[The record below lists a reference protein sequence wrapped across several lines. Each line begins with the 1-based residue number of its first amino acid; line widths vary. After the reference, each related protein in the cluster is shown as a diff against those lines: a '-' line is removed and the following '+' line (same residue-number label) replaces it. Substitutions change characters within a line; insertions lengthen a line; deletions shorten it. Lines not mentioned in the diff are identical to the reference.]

1 MNSFR
6 LLSAILA
13 FLASVTHFSFFCSV
27 VSTAAGVGACGGDTG
42 VAAGCAGAGG
52 GAAGVAGAAGGCAA
66 TGGWAGAGTGA
77 AGGCAA
83 AGGWA
88 GVGTGAAAGCD
99 GAWGRAGGAARS
111 SRRPSCRSRSSSSRR
126 SPLRPSCRVS
136 LRHSFK
142 NRLRSLP
149 LKSRL
154 FASWAH
160 ALLPSFLSSSLSA
173 RTGNENARVISSIR
187 IRAML
192 SFSPVMVRGIA
203 TRRPAGHRF
212 GLVTSPSGNRS

>member
-66 TGGWAGAGTGA
+66 TGGWAGA
-77 AGGCAA
+77 
-83 AGGWA
+83 
-88 GVGTGAAAGCD
+88 GTGAAAGCD